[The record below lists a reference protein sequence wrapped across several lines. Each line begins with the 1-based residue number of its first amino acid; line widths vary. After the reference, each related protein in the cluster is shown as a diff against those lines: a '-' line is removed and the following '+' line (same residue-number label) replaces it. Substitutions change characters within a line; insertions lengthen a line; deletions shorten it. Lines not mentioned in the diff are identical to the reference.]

1 MLSRCAMVTLATFI
15 RDLVVSG
22 AILYATYALMRFVA
36 RCLLW
41 LIGSIRFGESAA
53 RTRQPSLPEIKV
65 YVREASD
72 ALFAYE
78 RRMLCARSEM
88 REIAARTLETI
99 ADTRALIA
107 QVDAVTAGTLAAV
120 EPADQ
125 SFADGVISSGARKHL

>member
-1 MLSRCAMVTLATFI
+1 MVTLATFI

-88 REIAARTLETI
+88 REIAARTLDAI
-99 ADTRALIA
+99 AETRALIA
-107 QVDAVTAGTLAAV
+107 QVT
-120 EPADQ
+120 
-125 SFADGVISSGARKHL
+125 R